1 MIRFAVRRRR
11 TARAL
16 LALTASWVVAV
27 AVLSTP
33 AIARACAVCTAGREE
48 ENQLS
53 YLLTTIFMSVL
64 PLAAVGTLGFVLWRR
79 FKKLEAELEA
89 RGEADPRGGLVGSS
103 AVVASGE
110 QRG

>member
-1 MIRFAVRRRR
+1 MSRVAVSQRRPGRTLFGFA
-11 TARAL
+11 
-16 LALTASWVVAV
+16 ASWVVAA
-27 AVLSTP
+27 AVLATP

-53 YLLTTIFMSVL
+53 YLLTTIFMSLL
-64 PLAAVGTLGFVLWRR
+64 PLVAVGTLGFVLWRR

-89 RGEADPRGGLVGSS
+89 RGEADPRTGLVGSP

>member
-1 MIRFAVRRRR
+1 MGSGRRR
-11 TARAL
+11 
-16 LALTASWVVAV
+16 LAFVASGVVA
-27 AVLSTP
+27 AMILATP

-64 PLAAVGTLGFVLWRR
+64 PLVAVGTLGFVLWRR

-89 RGEADPRGGLVGSS
+89 RGEADRRGGLGVSS
-103 AVVASGE
+103 AVVSPGE
-110 QRG
+110 QRV